1 MFQYSEAFGPESL
14 RGRSTIKILPSD
26 WPEGL
31 RREAV
36 RLPATGPKAARNECI
51 ESGDFNIRKKYNP
64 VAMQIVRKKPRF
76 FYGWVMLAIAT
87 VASIMSTPGQ
97 TAGVSL
103 FTPSFEAALGLSR
116 TQQTGAYAMGTFLA
130 SLIMTYVGAQ
140 MDRLGIRKV
149 MGIVVVCFGL
159 VCFYTGF
166 VTGFWTLFIAFLF
179 LRMFGQGA
187 LSLLSQNTAA
197 MWFDKRLGMA
207 NAVTGIGFSLAAAGM
222 PFFVLWLLDLVDWR
236 VAYPILGLIVVV
248 VMMPLILFFYVDRPE
263 DIGQLLDG
271 GWSGAANAIDQEP
284 AVDFTLQQAM
294 QTPTYWIVTGMMFS
308 ISMIVTGFT
317 FNALFLFAEYGLT
330 DLQTGSILAT
340 IGITMSIAQLPAG
353 WLADRM
359 SLRWLGVISMVGQTA
374 SMVLLLFINSMWM
387 ATAFAVLSGVITSLY
402 GAMGGT
408 LWPRYF
414 GREHL
419 GKIRGSVFT
428 AQVAGSSLGPFVMG
442 SLFDLTGS
450 YSPSII
456 IFIVI
461 YGIFSILAPFAWKP
475 QLPHE

>member
-1 MFQYSEAFGPESL
+1 MKTNRQK
-14 RGRSTIKILPSD
+14 TK
-26 WPEGL
+26 
-31 RREAV
+31 
-36 RLPATGPKAARNECI
+36 
-51 ESGDFNIRKKYNP
+51 
-64 VAMQIVRKKPRF
+64 F

-87 VASIMSTPGQ
+87 IGSIMTTPGQ

-140 MDRLGIRKV
+140 MDRLGIRRV
-149 MGIVVVCFGL
+149 MGVVVVCFGL
-159 VCFYTGF
+159 VCVYTGF

-207 NAVTGIGFSLAAAGM
+207 NAVTNIGFSLSAAGM
-222 PFFVLWLLDLVDWR
+222 PFFVLWLLDIVDWR
-236 VAYPILGLIVVV
+236 VAYPILGVIVVV
-248 VMMPLILFFYVDRPE
+248 VMLPLIIFFYVDRPE

-271 GWSGAANAIDQEP
+271 GWSGPANLIDSEP
-284 AVDFTLQQAM
+284 AAVDFTLQQAM
-294 QTPTYWIVTGMMFS
+294 RTPTYWIVAGMMFS
-308 ISMIVTGFT
+308 ISMIVTAFT
-317 FNALFLFAEYGLT
+317 FNALFFFGEVGLT
-330 DLQTGSILAT
+330 EVQTGSVLAT

-374 SMVLLLFINSMWM
+374 SMVLLLFTNSMWM

-402 GAMGGT
+402 SAMGGT

-442 SLFDLTGS
+442 SLYDLTGS
-450 YSPSII
+450 YNPSIM

-461 YGIFSILAPFAWKP
+461 YGIFALLAPFAWKP
-475 QLPHE
+475 ELPHE